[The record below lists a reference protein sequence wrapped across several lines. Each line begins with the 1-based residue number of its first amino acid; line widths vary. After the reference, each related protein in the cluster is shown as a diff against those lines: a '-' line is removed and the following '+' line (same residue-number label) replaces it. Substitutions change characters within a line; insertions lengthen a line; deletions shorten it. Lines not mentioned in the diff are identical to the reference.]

1 MKPGCTPNIVGPIW
15 VSYRLLAG
23 FVASAVVCSK
33 GVVLLL
39 LIHCLLL
46 FPSFVGVL
54 YVILCSMQCFVSFL
68 VLHHLVEEERERESW
83 LLYFNCALAVMCGC

>member
-15 VSYRLLAG
+15 VPYRMLAG
-23 FVASAVVCSK
+23 FVASAAVCSK

-46 FPSFVGVL
+46 FPSFVGV
-54 YVILCSMQCFVSFL
+54 CA
-68 VLHHLVEEERERESW
+68 
-83 LLYFNCALAVMCGC
+83 LYFAVCSALCPF